1 MGSAMVIPPGDFVVG
16 ASVSAWAT
24 IWCGSLR
31 HGLHRGAHPSP
42 LAPTLVRDGSSMG
55 LAAMTGMARQQ
66 SSPAVARWRAP
77 SGQARRGRVVQ
88 EPVDLWI
95 RRIVLVAAPCL
106 GELFQTLIGRV
117 KEEEHRHAV
126 GNHAEEDE

>member
-42 LAPTLVRDGSSMG
+42 RTPTLVRESDGPGCNDWHGQTGSPPRPSQGGGHPQVRLVGGVSCRNLSISGFAGSYWSPHQVSANCSS
-55 LAAMTGMARQQ
+55 R
-66 SSPAVARWRAP
+66 
-77 SGQARRGRVVQ
+77 
-88 EPVDLWI
+88 
-95 RRIVLVAAPCL
+95 
-106 GELFQTLIGRV
+106 
-117 KEEEHRHAV
+117 
-126 GNHAEEDE
+126 